1 MEVSNLTDE
10 LGLRVGGAR
19 ETGHTAL
26 QVSDALGGR
35 ERGGGEEAGRGGGR
49 GGREEGEERGGG
61 GEGRNEG
68 GSYS

>member
-35 ERGGGEEAGRGGGR
+35 ERGGGR
-49 GGREEGEERGGG
+49 GGRERGGERRQG
-61 GEGRNEG
+61 GRRRKRGRGRRKE
-68 GSYS
+68 